1 MSQGTL
7 YDKVWDAH
15 AVRELPN
22 GQTQLFVGLHMI
34 HEVTSPQAFGMLEE
48 RGLDIAFPDRTFG
61 TTDHIVPTDDRS
73 RPLEDEQ
80 AETMLSALE
89 KNVQKHD
96 VEFFGLDSGRQ
107 GIVHIVGPELGLTQP
122 GMTVVCGDS
131 HTSTHGALGAI
142 GMGIG
147 TSQIRDV
154 FATGCIAANKQDV
167 RRIEVT
173 GTLDEGVYAKDLILQ
188 IIRRLGV
195 EGGIGHVYEYGGE
208 AVRDLD
214 IEGRLALC
222 NMSIEG
228 GARAGYVNP
237 DEKTFDYLRGREYAP
252 SDDDW
257 EDAVG
262 YWRSIRTDDDAEY
275 DDMVEIDGDAIQP
288 MVTWGV
294 NPGQVIGIDETVPE
308 PEETRDPEAART
320 AQEHMD
326 VSPGDSMKG
335 VNVDVAF
342 LGSCTNGRLSDLRR
356 AAEVLEGREVDGSV
370 RALAVP
376 GSQTVRK
383 KAEDKGLDEVFREAG
398 FEWREPGCSM
408 CIAMNGDSIEDGELC
423 VSSSNRNYVGRQGAE
438 GGKTVLASPATLAA
452 STVRGE
458 IADPREFSI
467 GGEEE

>member
-1 MSQGTL
+1 MSERTL

-15 AVRELPN
+15 AVQTLPN

-48 RGLDIAFPDRTFG
+48 RGYEVAFPDRTFA

-73 RPLEDEQ
+73 RPFEDEQ

-89 KNVQKHD
+89 KNVQEHG

-131 HTSTHGALGAI
+131 HTSTHGALGAV

-154 FATGCIAANKQDV
+154 FATGCIAADKQDV
-167 RRIEVT
+167 RRIEVS
-173 GTLDEGVYAKDLILQ
+173 GTLGDGVYAKDLILT
-188 IIRRLGV
+188 IIRELGV
-195 EGGIGHVYEYGGE
+195 EGGIGYVYEYAGD
-208 AVRDLD
+208 AVHDLD

-237 DEKTFDYLRGREYAP
+237 DDKTIDYLRGREYAP
-252 SDDDW
+252 SGDDW
-257 EDAVG
+257 DEAIE
-262 YWRSIRTDDDAEY
+262 YWRSIASDEDAEY
-275 DDMVEIDGDAIQP
+275 DDVVEIDGSAIQP

-308 PEETRDPEAART
+308 PEETNDAQAARK

-342 LGSCTNGRLSDLRR
+342 LGSCTNGRLTDLRE
-356 AAEVLEGREVDGSV
+356 AARVLEEAGREVDDTV

-383 KAEDKGLDEVFREAG
+383 KAEEEGLDEIFRDAG
-398 FEWREPGCSM
+398 VQWREPGCSM
-408 CIAMNGDSIEDGELC
+408 CIAMNGDRIEDGELC

-452 STVRGE
+452 SIVEGE
-458 IADPREFSI
+458 ITDPREVMK
-467 GGEEE
+467 